1 MEALRSILIVLM
13 AVAYIAF
20 PAALGYDATQQA
32 MINGT
37 TLSWKMATA
46 YAAQDIPTFNSLADQ
61 WNFWVRQYFGED
73 PNLLMKK
80 MTGPVDLTKPYLL
93 ANNSSSGIVHKID
106 GMNQMNTSYTTNDVN
121 LLPKGVDPT
130 KLKAVNPWQ
139 QGGAEYLG
147 GV

>member
-1 MEALRSILIVLM
+1 M

-46 YAAQDIPTFNSLADQ
+46 YAAQDIPTFNSMADQ
-61 WNFWVRQYFGED
+61 WNVWVRQYFGED

>member
-1 MEALRSILIVLM
+1 MIVLM

-61 WNFWVRQYFGED
+61 WNVWVRQYFGED

>member
-1 MEALRSILIVLM
+1 LIVLM

-61 WNFWVRQYFGED
+61 WNVWVRQYFGED

-93 ANNSSSGIVHKID
+93 ANNSSRGIVHKID

>member
-1 MEALRSILIVLM
+1 MRSILIVLM

-61 WNFWVRQYFGED
+61 WNVWVRQYFGED

>member
-1 MEALRSILIVLM
+1 MKSIFIALAAVVFVVLS
-13 AVAYIAF
+13 
-20 PAALGYDATQQA
+20 PASGYDATQQA

-61 WNFWVRQYFGED
+61 WNVWVRQYFGED

-93 ANNSSSGIVHKID
+93 ANNSSRGIVHKID

>member
-1 MEALRSILIVLM
+1 MIALM

-61 WNFWVRQYFGED
+61 WNAWVRQYFGED

-106 GMNQMNTSYTTNDVN
+106 GMNQMNTTYTTNDVN
-121 LLPKGVDPT
+121 MLPKGVDPT

>member
-1 MEALRSILIVLM
+1 MIVLM

-20 PAALGYDATQQA
+20 PTALGYDATQQA

-61 WNFWVRQYFGED
+61 WNVWVRQYFGED

-93 ANNSSSGIVHKID
+93 ANNSSRGIVHKID

>member
-1 MEALRSILIVLM
+1 LIVLM

-61 WNFWVRQYFGED
+61 WNVWVRQYFGED

>member
-1 MEALRSILIVLM
+1 VEALRSILIVLM

-61 WNFWVRQYFGED
+61 WNVWVRQYFGED

-93 ANNSSSGIVHKID
+93 ANNSGRGIVHKID

-121 LLPKGVDPT
+121 LLPKGVDPA

>member
-1 MEALRSILIVLM
+1 VEALRSILIVLM

-61 WNFWVRQYFGED
+61 WNVWVRQYFGED

-93 ANNSSSGIVHKID
+93 ANNSSRGIVHKID

>member
-1 MEALRSILIVLM
+1 M

-61 WNFWVRQYFGED
+61 WNVWVRQYFGED

-93 ANNSSSGIVHKID
+93 ANNSSRGIVHKID

-130 KLKAVNPWQ
+130 KSLTQNKIDNFI
-139 QGGAEYLG
+139 L
-147 GV
+147 

>member
-1 MEALRSILIVLM
+1 M

-61 WNFWVRQYFGED
+61 WNVWVRQYFGED

-139 QGGAEYLG
+139 KGGAEYLG

>member
-1 MEALRSILIVLM
+1 M

-61 WNFWVRQYFGED
+61 WNVWVRQYFGED
-73 PNLLMKK
+73 PNLLMNK

>member
-1 MEALRSILIVLM
+1 M

-61 WNFWVRQYFGED
+61 WNVWVRQYFGED

-93 ANNSSSGIVHKID
+93 ANNSSRGIVHKID

-121 LLPKGVDPT
+121 LL
-130 KLKAVNPWQ
+130 LKRSGPN
-139 QGGAEYLG
+139 
-147 GV
+147 